1 MVLEG
6 GILSWSKPF
15 GREKDW
21 YDQNDQFL
29 NI

>member
-21 YDQNDQFL
+21 YDQND
-29 NI
+29 